1 MGRRWRATSAFL
13 CPTPKGRR
21 VKTDTCQSLCKTL
34 GILVLLET
42 PKSRSTRAGGRSP
55 VGSTAPE
62 TWSPLTGEH
71 SLKSLKR
78 RIVSALPR
86 GRTLPDAVWERRHHA
101 LVVLLW
107 LHVVGLTL
115 FAWLRGYS
123 FQHGLLHGGAL
134 VAFAVL
140 ASACKEKHRAAAVSV
155 SLGLITSSAVLVHGW
170 GGVIEGHFHFF
181 VMIALLALYEDWL
194 PFLVAAAYVVLH
206 HGVAGAIDPNAV
218 YNHPGAQAHPWKWA
232 AIHGGF
238 VLAAGIASVVT
249 WRLNEDV
256 RSAMRESETQMEEA
270 QRIAHVGSWEWELVS
285 GQVSWSDE
293 LYRIFGLDPNSWT
306 PSYERFIERVHVEDR
321 ELVESSIGSTLE
333 TSEPLRYEARVTRLD
348 GEQRTIDC
356 VGAPVA
362 NGDAA
367 PVKMVGTVQDV
378 TERRRVERELAA
390 KEEDERANRERSNF
404 LSRVSHELRTP
415 LNAILGFAQLLEL
428 EDLEPGQERKVHQ
441 ITKGG
446 RHLLELINEVLEIS
460 RIDAGNMKTSLE
472 PVSLNRIAEE
482 VLELLQPLA
491 SRERVTLESKLAAQ
505 GETYVMA
512 DNQRLKQ
519 VLLNLVSNAIKY
531 NREGGSVLIRVE
543 KCSADRCLILVKDS
557 GKGISEQALAKIFTP
572 FERLDAEQSKIEGTG
587 LGLTLSKL
595 LVEAM
600 GGSLA
605 VESEPCVGS
614 TFIVGLSAASK
625 PTIDLKAAPYSEIS
639 RGEPA
644 RKLATVLYVE
654 DNVSNFELVEE
665 VLSQRSNVSLVGAGS
680 GPLGLDIAKGHAPDL
695 ILLDLHLPG
704 MSGEEVLAELKAE
717 PRTQDIPV
725 VVVSADAT
733 EKQIKQLISAGA
745 HAYLTKPISVK
756 PFLEA
761 VDQVIETR
769 SSDPAHV

>member
-1 MGRRWRATSAFL
+1 VRFPVADAPSVA
-13 CPTPKGRR
+13 
-21 VKTDTCQSLCKTL
+21 S
-34 GILVLLET
+34 
-42 PKSRSTRAGGRSP
+42 SRSSLRALR
-55 VGSTAPE
+55 
-62 TWSPLTGEH
+62 
-71 SLKSLKR
+71 R

-86 GRTLPDAVWERRHHA
+86 GRTLPDDVWERRHRA

-107 LHVVGLTL
+107 LHVIGLTV
-115 FAWLRGYS
+115 FAWLRGYNL
-123 FQHGLLHGGAL
+123 QHGLLHGGAL
-134 VAFAVL
+134 VVFAVL
-140 ASACKEKHRAAAVSV
+140 ASVCKQNHRVAAVSV
-155 SLGLITSSAVLVHGW
+155 SLGLITSSAVLVHSW

-218 YNHPGAQAHPWKWA
+218 YNHPDAQAHPWKWA

-256 RSAMRESETQMEEA
+256 RSAMRESETQLEEA
-270 QRIAHVGSWEWELVS
+270 QRIAEVGSWEWDLGS
-285 GQVSWSDE
+285 GRVSWSDE

-306 PSYERFIERVHVEDR
+306 PSYERFVERVHVEDR
-321 ELVESSIGSTLE
+321 EVVESSIGRTLE
-333 TSEPLRYEARVTRLD
+333 AGEPLRYEARVTRLG
-348 GEQRTIDC
+348 GELRTIDC
-356 VGAPVA
+356 IGALVA
-362 NGDAA
+362 NGGGA

-378 TERRRVERELAA
+378 TERRRVEHELAA
-390 KEEDERANRERSNF
+390 KEEDERAHRERSNF

-428 EDLEPGQERKVHQ
+428 EDLGPGQQRKVQQ

-460 RIDAGNMKTSLE
+460 RIDAGNMKISLE
-472 PVSLNRIAEE
+472 PVSVNRTVEE
-482 VLELLQPLA
+482 ALDLLQPLA
-491 SRERVTLESKLAAQ
+491 SRQNVTFESKLTAHSDI
-505 GETYVMA
+505 YVMA

-519 VLLNLVSNAIKY
+519 VLLNLVANAIKY

-543 KCSADRCLILVKDS
+543 KPSTDRFLILVKDS

-572 FERLDAEQSKIEGTG
+572 FERLDAGQSKIEGTG

-605 VESEPCVGS
+605 AESEPWVGS

-625 PTIDLKAAPYSEIS
+625 PTSDIELAPPSEI
-639 RGEPA
+639 A
-644 RKLATVLYVE
+644 RAETASEQTTVLYVE

-665 VLSQRSNVSLVGAGS
+665 VLAHRPNVSLLAAGN
-680 GPLGLDIAKGHAPDL
+680 GPLGLDLAKEHSPDL

-717 PRTQDIPV
+717 SRTQDIPV

-733 EKQIKQLISAGA
+733 EKQITQLIGAGA
-745 HAYLTKPISVK
+745 HAYLTKPIRVK

-761 VDQVIETR
+761 VDQVLETR
-769 SSDPAHV
+769 PSDAAHV